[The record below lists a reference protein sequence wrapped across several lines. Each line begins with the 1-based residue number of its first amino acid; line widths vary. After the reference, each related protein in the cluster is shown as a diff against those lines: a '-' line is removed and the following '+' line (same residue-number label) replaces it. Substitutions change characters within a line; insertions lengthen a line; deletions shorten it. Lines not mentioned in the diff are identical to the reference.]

1 MMMTLLEFRAK
12 LRGLYQKY
20 ELYINPVLKFIVS
33 FIVFQLIN
41 SAIGY
46 DERLTKLPVVLLLA
60 FISAFTPS
68 AVFLMVAATI
78 SFGHVFYISKIL
90 SFIIVIIMLIMY
102 LLFLRFTPK
111 LGYAIVAIPIL
122 FLFRVPYVVPILLG
136 LFSSPIAILPA
147 SCGVIIYY
155 LFQIIK
161 VATTLQTDVS
171 IEDTLQLYTY
181 VANNLITNKQMLLTI
196 GVFALVILVTY
207 FVKRMKYDYA
217 REMAVAS
224 GALTCILGFLIS
236 NLSLDISN
244 QIGPMILGT
253 LLSAILAAVIQFFH
267 IVLDYSGA
275 EFVQFEDEDYY
286 YYVKAV
292 PKINIT
298 TPEINVKRINPQK
311 TSGIRENLTGNRYKE
326 VLNDEDDE
334 NEEEYEE
341 YENYTIKN
349 RDKDN

>member
-1 MMMTLLEFRAK
+1 MMMTLLELRTK
-12 LRGLYQKY
+12 LRSLYQKY
-20 ELYINPVLKFIVS
+20 ELYMNPVLKFIVS

-46 DERLTKLPVVLLLA
+46 DERLTKLPIVLLLA
-60 FISAFTPS
+60 LLSAFTPS
-68 AVFLMVAATI
+68 AVFLLIAATI
-78 SFGHVFYISKIL
+78 SFGHVFYISKML
-90 SFIIVIIMLIMY
+90 SIIIVVIMLIMY

-111 LGYAIVAIPIL
+111 LGYVIVMIPIL
-122 FLFRVPYVVPILLG
+122 YLFKVPYVVPILLG
-136 LFSSPIAILPA
+136 LFSSPVAILPA
-147 SCGVIIYY
+147 SCGIIIYY

-181 VANNLITNKQMLLTI
+181 VANNLISNKQMLLTI
-196 GVFALVILVTY
+196 GVFALVIFVTY
-207 FVKRMKYDYA
+207 YVKRLKYDYA
-217 REMAVAS
+217 REMAVAA

-236 NLSLDISN
+236 NLSLNISN

-253 LLSAILAAVIQFFH
+253 LISAMLAVVIQFFH

-326 VLNDEDDE
+326 VLNDDEDE
-334 NEEEYEE
+334 NDEDYEE
-341 YENYTIKN
+341 YDNYNRKN